1 MVCLFL
7 TCFHALL
14 NRVPTTSIKACRLPA
29 ALATLCVCCLGQ
41 SISGQLMLSAQLRML
56 CRCRLQMLLAALNL
70 LHERLKTQE
79 GSTRRRQ
86 AAAGAVTKL
95 IEKFGGSL
103 VDQGASG
110 QTGTPP
116 SAQQGNWQQVQLLL
130 SPDCYMWCG
139 QTH

>member
-1 MVCLFL
+1 MTVLYGLLVASMLPCIVEQNAHIQHQSMSLVCCLL
-7 TCFHALL
+7 T
-14 NRVPTTSIKACRLPA
+14 
-29 ALATLCVCCLGQ
+29 TLYVCCLGQ
-41 SISGQLMLSAQLRML
+41 RISGQLMSSAQLRML

-103 VDQGASG
+103 VDRGASG

-116 SAQQGNWQQVQLLL
+116 LAQQGNWQQVQLSLP
-130 SPDCYMWCG
+130 PDCFV
-139 QTH
+139 

>member
-1 MVCLFL
+1 
-7 TCFHALL
+7 
-14 NRVPTTSIKACRLPA
+14 
-29 ALATLCVCCLGQ
+29 
-41 SISGQLMLSAQLRML
+41 
-56 CRCRLQMLLAALNL
+56 MLLAALNL
-70 LHERLKTQE
+70 LHERLKAQE

-110 QTGTPP
+110 QTGMPP
-116 SAQQGNWQQVQLLL
+116 SAQQGNWQQVQLLI
-130 SPDCYMWCG
+130 SPDCHVWCE